1 MDTATGDPGDLGR
14 LERRVRDVPES
25 LEEFGPDYAIELDPA
40 AHRVEGS
47 WIRDAT
53 LGANDGLVSVLTL
66 ISGVAGAAKGNVVLI
81 AGVSALVAGAISM
94 GLGGF
99 VSARAY
105 RAYFLKELQRELREM
120 RRQLQQLVEKAKTL
134 PTPLP
139 GTFCHII
146 EGPGLPTSKKAASL
160 L

>member
-1 MDTATGDPGDLGR
+1 MDTATGDAGDLGR

-81 AGVSALVAGAISM
+81 AGVSALVAGA
-94 GLGGF
+94 
-99 VSARAY
+99 VSIGP
-105 RAYFLKELQRELREM
+105 
-120 RRQLQQLVEKAKTL
+120 RRVHPRK
-134 PTPLP
+134 
-139 GTFCHII
+139 GD
-146 EGPGLPTSKKAASL
+146 
-160 L
+160 